1 MENQLLS
8 GSESE
13 QQNNLVE
20 EYEEVL
26 EQDDYE
32 DDYEDELEYV
42 EIKGS
47 AEEINNRKKLYMDN
61 EYSDQIEDQKSVN
74 QIDEKNNIDFKQ
86 KKQSTTNL
94 ASKRPIQNATETLDI
109 EPLDEKNLVQDKKSE
124 KFEID
129 DPW

>member
-1 MENQLLS
+1 
-8 GSESE
+8 
-13 QQNNLVE
+13 
-20 EYEEVL
+20 
-26 EQDDYE
+26 
-32 DDYEDELEYV
+32 
-42 EIKGS
+42 
-47 AEEINNRKKLYMDN
+47 MDN
-61 EYSDQIEDQKSVN
+61 DYSDQIQNQNSVN

-109 EPLDEKNLVQDKKSE
+109 EPLDEQNLEQNNKKSE